1 MKNPVE
7 EEEEDPFGDEH
18 GIDTPKGN
26 KGWLEL

>member
-1 MKNPVE
+1 MRKPV

-18 GIDTPKGN
+18 GIDTPKEN